1 MKRKMSRKIAVFII
15 TTLIFSLFLGAVA
28 FANDNFKNL
37 KAWFGELSIYRNNQR
52 VYLAGDDKPFIV
64 DGRTYV
70 PLRAMSNLFNKEV
83 GWDGVNYRIDLND
96 KPEDNLIY
104 LTQQL
109 YTAQIEVQTLQAKV
123 KQLEEELAAK
133 KDSKKYTLKELK
145 SYLNKEY
152 GTYKKVEFDI
162 DLYENKKD
170 IEVDIYVDLDYD
182 YYEWN
187 KLSDSNIKSYIQN
200 IVDDILDDYK
210 NVSIEG
216 SIMDSSG
223 RNKTLVSFY
232 TKSSGT
238 VVIDIGDKSG
248 SDGYDDLDDLE
259 DYLNNS
265 SKYNKCYG
273 YYGKYVY
280 FDIELYE
287 DKDGDIEVYITV
299 TSPKDG
305 LDYLKENEIKE
316 YLGKLYDEIIDGF
329 KYADIYGYIE
339 DDYTDYEF
347 DFDSNGNARLY

>member
-1 MKRKMSRKIAVFII
+1 M
-15 TTLIFSLFLGAVA
+15 GAVA

-123 KQLEEELAAK
+123 KQLEEELADK
-133 KDSKKYTLKELK
+133 KDSKYTLKELK

-152 GTYKKVEFDI
+152 GTYKKVEFI
-162 DLYENKKD
+162 SICMKTKRYRSGY
-170 IEVDIYVDLDYD
+170 ICDLDYD

-210 NVSIEG
+210 NVSIEV
-216 SIMDSSG
+216 
-223 RNKTLVSFY
+223 L
-232 TKSSGT
+232 
-238 VVIDIGDKSG
+238 
-248 SDGYDDLDDLE
+248 
-259 DYLNNS
+259 
-265 SKYNKCYG
+265 
-273 YYGKYVY
+273 
-280 FDIELYE
+280 
-287 DKDGDIEVYITV
+287 
-299 TSPKDG
+299 
-305 LDYLKENEIKE
+305 
-316 YLGKLYDEIIDGF
+316 
-329 KYADIYGYIE
+329 
-339 DDYTDYEF
+339 
-347 DFDSNGNARLY
+347 